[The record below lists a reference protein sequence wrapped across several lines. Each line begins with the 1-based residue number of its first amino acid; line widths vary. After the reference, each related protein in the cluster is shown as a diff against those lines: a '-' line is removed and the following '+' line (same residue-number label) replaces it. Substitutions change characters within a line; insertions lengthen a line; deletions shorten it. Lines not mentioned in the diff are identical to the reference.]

1 MQQTMQRGVEVSF
14 PIDDATYNLITTL
27 SEKLQALETYRKYS
41 KDVSGRELELYKALI
56 DEDTRHAERIWEILR
71 ERIRRS

>member
-1 MQQTMQRGVEVSF
+1 MQQAMQHGAEVRF

-41 KDVSGRELELYKALI
+41 TDVSGRELELYKELI

-71 ERIRRS
+71 ERIRAS